1 MQLTDAQKQ
10 QVSEWIAAGA
20 KLSEIQNRLEQEF
33 EIRMTYMDLRFLVDD
48 LQLTLQDPPEA
59 EKAAAEVP
67 QPDSGPEAMP
77 LEGAEG
83 GADLGQD
90 SAEPPMSGKVNV
102 SVDMLARPGSIVSG
116 KVTFSDGQSAEWYLD
131 QLGRL
136 GMVPAQQG
144 YRPPEADVTEF
155 QLALEKELMQ
165 RGF

>member
-10 QVSEWIAAGA
+10 QVTEWIAGGA

-48 LQLTLQDPPEA
+48 LQLTLQDPPEP
-59 EKAAAEVP
+59 EKPAEVLP
-67 QPDSGPEAMP
+67 PDAGAEAMP
-77 LEGAEG
+77 MEGEAG
-83 GADLGQD
+83 GAGMEQEF
-90 SAEPPMSGKVNV
+90 AEPQLSGNVNV
-102 SVDMLARPGSIVSG
+102 SVDTLARPGAIVSG
-116 KVTFSDGQSAEWYLD
+116 KVTFSDGQTAEWYLD

-155 QLALEKELMQ
+155 QMALEKELMQ